1 MPPGQANL
9 TRRAKSMSP
18 EAEPHPPFDAWNSPW
33 PQTRTAVT
41 ALVDDFADRLVR
53 YAFRQVGNLQDAEDV
68 VQEVF
73 VRAFGEQTK
82 RSGISAAG
90 PYLYRSVGNACTDLL
105 RKRNRAAVYCEEIEH
120 RGGFRADQRPG
131 RGCSGSREYAPCRG
145 LTPGTA
151 HRAGRNGSPARLRR
165 IAAQRDRPSGRMLDQ
180 HGQFA
185 IALCLPETP
194 QPRGCREGVR
204 PWTAESAKSF

>member
-33 PQTRTAVT
+33 PQTRAAVT

-105 RKRNRAAVYCEEIEH
+105 RKRNRAAVYCEEIDIEAVL
-120 RGGFRADQRPG
+120 GLTNGPAEAVRAAESMRRAEALLQELPTEQAETVRLRVFDGLRLNEIAQVA
-131 RGCSGSREYAPCRG
+131 GCSINTVS
-145 LTPGTA
+145 
-151 HRAGRNGSPARLRR
+151 SRLRYAFQR
-165 IAAQRDRPSGRMLDQ
+165 LRSLVAA
-180 HGQFA
+180 
-185 IALCLPETP
+185 EK
-194 QPRGCREGVR
+194 E
-204 PWTAESAKSF
+204 